1 MIGKWWKMSLLAWS
15 VSILIGLMF
24 LAGLSYIVWGV
35 VAKIRLSKSDV
46 RENID
51 ILMDLYERGEI
62 THDEYRDRMRDIE

>member
-1 MIGKWWKMSLLAWS
+1 
-15 VSILIGLMF
+15 MF

-62 THDEYRDRMRDIE
+62 TDDEYRDRMRDIE

>member
-1 MIGKWWKMSLLAWS
+1 MSLLAWS

-62 THDEYRDRMRDIE
+62 TDDEYRDRMRDIE